1 MPSVRRKTASAG
13 PNGNRQIGY
22 VYEVGEAE
30 GWDLVR
36 GGFADWVA
44 PPLAPVAPIVAPVAP
59 IERAVARVQQK
70 RGKR

>member
-1 MPSVRRKTASAG
+1 MPSVRMKTASAG

-44 PPLAPVAPIVAPVAP
+44 PPLAPVAPI
-59 IERAVARVQQK
+59 ERAVARVQQK